1 MFGFFYKER
10 FYTICYY
17 KIVQN
22 YFRNCKEITYPFWI
36 PRRMRG
42 LRFTTTFALFLRFK
56 FC

>member
-22 YFRNCKEITYPFWI
+22 YFNLSRNIA
-36 PRRMRG
+36 G
-42 LRFTTTFALFLRFK
+42 LKSLLL
-56 FC
+56 